1 MGHGPG
7 ILRGVGAR
15 MSGVDS
21 DVSTSQPAGYGGFG
35 DPGCRRISAARWT
48 RAWPSA
54 AASWSAPRRGPT
66 RPCSRPGWYPDE
78 ADTPEKRLAHYATQF
93 PLVEVD
99 ATYYSPPA
107 ESTATLWAER
117 TPPGFTF
124 NIKAFSLLTGHPTK
138 VSAIYKDLRPETEK
152 RNVYPSDLPAATID
166 AVWERFLSALGPLTG
181 AGKLGAIL
189 FQFPPWFTIR
199 RSNKQYVL
207 EVAKRCS
214 PLRVAIEFRHESWFD
229 GGQHA
234 RRRWSSCAAT
244 TCRTWRWTCR
254 RDTSRPSRP
263 SSPPPPTCAV
273 VRFHGH
279 SDKWTSK
286 DIYEKFGYR
295 YSTRELKDWAPKLLE
310 LAGQTSQINVL
321 MNNCYSDYAQ
331 RNAAELQDML
341 GA

>member
-1 MGHGPG
+1 MAKRGR
-7 ILRGVGAR
+7 ILVG
-15 MSGVDS
+15 
-21 DVSTSQPAGYGGFG
+21 T
-35 DPGCRRISAARWT
+35 
-48 RAWPSA
+48 
-54 AASWSAPRRGPT
+54 ASWTDKTLLAS
-66 RPCSRPGWYPDE
+66 GWYPDE
-78 ADTPEKRLAHYATQF
+78 ADSAEKRLAHYATQF

-99 ATYYSPPA
+99 STYYSPPA
-107 ESTATLWAER
+107 ESTATLWAQR

-152 RNVYPSDLPAATID
+152 RNVYPSDLEPAAID
-166 AVWERFLSALGPLTG
+166 AVWERFLSALGPLTE

-199 RSNKQYVL
+199 RSNKQYVQ

-214 PLRVAIEFRHESWFD
+214 PLRVAVEFRHESWFD
-229 GGQHA
+229 GEDNTEETLEFL
-234 RRRWSSCAAT
+234 RRNNLPYVAVDMPQGHKSSIPPVLAAT
-244 TCRTWRWTCR
+244 A
-254 RDTSRPSRP
+254 DL
-263 SSPPPPTCAV
+263 AV

-279 SDKWTSK
+279 SEKWTSK

-295 YSTRELKDWAPKLLE
+295 YSTKELEGWAPKLLD
-310 LAGQTSQINVL
+310 LASQASQVNVL